1 MRFREVGRQKR
12 KKEWEVIWGLRKDR
26 QIKMYFDFPKE
37 REREWEMLGKPTIYN
52 KNNNMYFLEI
62 ISNIIKKT
70 ELKLKKG
77 GRDRMYLLFTKGR
90 LRSVCDSNTSLL
102 GRKGGNLIND

>member
-1 MRFREVGRQKR
+1 
-12 KKEWEVIWGLRKDR
+12 
-26 QIKMYFDFPKE
+26 
-37 REREWEMLGKPTIYN
+37 MLGKPTIYN

-77 GRDRMYLLFTKGR
+77 GRDRMYLLITKGR
-90 LRSVCDSNTSLL
+90 LRSVCVIVILAYWGEKEET
-102 GRKGGNLIND
+102 